1 MRIIKIKKRVACFF
15 WVFAIAFLFTVGC
28 TANRTKPEAGSLLI
42 EGAAVGANSSVELI
56 SVVRMGDAVLIEG
69 EGPLKFTSFRM
80 DSPSRLI
87 LDLPAVNLD
96 KVQGPVDVNNDY
108 ITTITSS
115 SYGEGD
121 DITGRIEI
129 GLQEGV
135 AYEVK
140 AGEDDDS
147 LLVVFSGAAA
157 GSDGSGS
164 TVLEDTGLGPWDI
177 DSENGEDIVDGIAA
191 VETET
196 GQVPVQEAEEPAMQ
210 PATTVVDLKLSSDD
224 EKTVVRIITDGEVG
238 NYNAFGLDDP
248 TRVVVDIWGVDSSLY
263 DDTVE
268 VDSPILK
275 RVRLG
280 IHKDKV
286 RFVFDSS
293 SAAVPYYNIIKDGD
307 SLVVTLGGEPVIEP
321 GPGASLSGEDGPEAL
336 DAGEAGDPWDLPI
349 EEVEEA
355 PEEAAVEAVA
365 EEAAVE
371 AVAEEAAV
379 EAVVEDEAVEVVA
392 GEIEEEAEALS
403 EPQEVIV
410 VEEEEDDPQ
419 QSAAGEGARPE
430 EVEEVIEA
438 VEAAPLAP
446 AAKVAEAVVVAGPG
460 LGAEQGLEKENQGV
474 EAAVSLEEQEEADL
488 IETEA
493 MEDVEPDESAP
504 ATPEESALAGQRSPL
519 PLPQEQ
525 EEVRSIIRKDPVDV
539 QNVDF
544 RLMGD
549 VARLTITNSDVA
561 RFRIKESED
570 GKVLNIDIL
579 NAFIPDNLKST
590 LDAAALGT
598 PVSTISSYQAYTE
611 PVGNVRIIVKLSER
625 VPYDI
630 SRSGNAINM
639 DFPLMSWVAQDK
651 AEAAAEAE
659 DVSDALALE
668 ELALSEEDAAPD
680 REKGGKYTGRRI
692 NIDMV
697 DAEVTDMLKLLAE
710 VSDLNIIASD
720 EVNGKITLR
729 LKDVPWD
736 QAFDLIL
743 RTKGLG
749 SIQDGNVVR
758 VAPAA
763 RIREEREG
771 ALAAKKA
778 ATKLEDIKTEY
789 IRINYDKAKS
799 LSLQLEN
806 LLSDRGSITVHVPT
820 NTVIVRDIQVAIND
834 VKSYIKKVDIP
845 IPQVLIEA
853 RIVEATSSFARDLG
867 VQWGVD
873 FRSPGSQVTTS
884 SFGSV
889 DEQFGQWAP
898 QPSQQTGTLPSG
910 GTYNVE
916 KKNFLADAGVT
927 NYAVNLPA
935 TGTAGTLGALGFIL
949 GKTGSNPLILDLRIS
964 AGEQKGLVKTIS
976 RPRIITMNNK
986 EAKIAQGESIP
997 FETSTIEGS
1006 STTFIDANL
1015 SLTVKPQITPDGS
1028 VLMEIKASRNS
1039 IGSFRNSSGEPSIN
1053 TKEASTHVLVRN
1065 GETTVMGG
1073 IIVSDSSNNERGIP
1087 FFKEIPVLGWLFKGK
1102 SISDSQTEL
1111 LIFITPTILNQS
1123 VEGEG

>member
-1 MRIIKIKKRVACFF
+1 MELKHTGVVMRIVKIKKRVACFL

-28 TANRTKPEAGSLLI
+28 TANKIKPEAESLAI
-42 EGAAVGANSSVELI
+42 EDTAVEAKSSVELI
-56 SVVRMGDAVLIEG
+56 SVVRMGDAVLIEADG
-69 EGPLKFTSFRM
+69 LLSFTSFRL
-80 DSPSRLI
+80 DSPSMVI
-87 LDLPAVNLD
+87 IDLPAVNVD
-96 KVQGPVDVNNDY
+96 KVQSPIDIDNDY

-115 SYGEGD
+115 SYGEGEGL
-121 DITGRIEI
+121 IGRIEI

-140 AGEDDDS
+140 AGEDS
-147 LLVVFSGAAA
+147 LLVVFSGAVA
-157 GSDGSGS
+157 GSVDGGS
-164 TVLEDTGLGPWDI
+164 AALEDTGLGPWDI
-177 DSENGEDIVDGIAA
+177 DSENGEEIVDGFAMIDD
-191 VETET
+191 ETE
-196 GQVPVQEAEEPAMQ
+196 QDLDQDADEPEMQ
-210 PATTVVDLKLSSDD
+210 SASTVVDLKLESDD

-248 TRVVVDIWGVDSSLY
+248 TRVVVDIWGIDSSLY
-263 DDTVE
+263 DDAVK
-268 VDSPILK
+268 VDSAILK
-275 RVRLG
+275 QVRLG
-280 IHKDKV
+280 IHDDKV

-293 SAAVPYYNIIKDGD
+293 SAAVPYYSIRKDGP
-307 SLVVTLGGEPVIEP
+307 SLVVTLSSDPISEPVDESQA
-321 GPGASLSGEDGPEAL
+321 GAAEFEEDGLEVA
-336 DAGEAGDPWDLPI
+336 DAAEDIDPWNLPI
-349 EEVEEA
+349 EEVEQA
-355 PEEAAVEAVA
+355 SEEAVDEAVTEEIEGEVEALAEGPEVAALDEDEKALA
-365 EEAAVE
+365 EEA
-371 AVAEEAAV
+371 EEGGSQQLLAT
-379 EAVVEDEAVEVVA
+379 E
-392 GEIEEEAEALS
+392 EALS
-403 EPQEVIV
+403 
-410 VEEEEDDPQ
+410 
-419 QSAAGEGARPE
+419 E

-438 VEAAPLAP
+438 APRAP
-446 AAKVAEAVVVAGPG
+446 VIEVLEAVVDPAPELMPELALANDNEGG
-460 LGAEQGLEKENQGV
+460 ETTTT
-474 EAAVSLEEQEEADL
+474 SEEQEDAELA
-488 IETEA
+488 EMEA
-493 MEDVEPDESAP
+493 MEDAEPDASGETLTETPGESAFVDP
-504 ATPEESALAGQRSPL
+504 TPSL
-519 PLPQEQ
+519 PLLQ
-525 EEVRSIIRKDPVDV
+525 EEIRTIVRKDPVDV
-539 QNVDF
+539 QAVDF

-561 RFRIKESED
+561 RFRVKESTD

-639 DFPLMSWVAQDK
+639 DFPLMTWVEQDK
-651 AEAAAEAE
+651 AEAVKKGE
-659 DVSDALALE
+659 DLSD
-668 ELALSEEDAAPD
+668 ELALSEEEDVVKKK
-680 REKGGKYTGRRI
+680 EEGGKYTGRKI

-710 VSDLNIIASD
+710 VSDLNIIASG

-743 RTKGLG
+743 RTRGLG

-799 LSLQLEN
+799 LSAQLDN
-806 LLSDRGSITVHVPT
+806 LLSDRGSITVHEPT
-820 NTVIVRDIQVAIND
+820 NTVIVRDISIAIED

-867 VQWGVD
+867 VQWGLDIKSV
-873 FRSPGSQVTTS
+873 GNQITTS
-884 SFGSV
+884 SFGSM
-889 DEQFGQWAP
+889 DENYGQWAAD
-898 QPSQQTGTLPSG
+898 PSQQTGTLVSG

-916 KKNFLADAGVT
+916 KKNFLANAGVT

-949 GKTGSNPLILDLRIS
+949 GKTGANPLILDLRIS

-986 EAKIAQGESIP
+986 EAKIEQGESIP
-997 FETSTIEGS
+997 FETSTVDGS

-1073 IIVSDSSNNERGIP
+1073 IIVSDSNNSERGIP
-1087 FFKEIPVLGWLFKGK
+1087 FFKDVPFLGWLFKSQ

-1111 LIFITPTILNQS
+1111 LIFITPTILNQEDI
-1123 VEGEG
+1123 EG